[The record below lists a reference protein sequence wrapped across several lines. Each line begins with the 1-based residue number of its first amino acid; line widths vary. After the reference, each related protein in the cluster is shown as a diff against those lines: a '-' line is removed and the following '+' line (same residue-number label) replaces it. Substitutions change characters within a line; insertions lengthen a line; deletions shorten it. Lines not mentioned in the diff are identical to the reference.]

1 MNFNKTFLAKTSKI
15 PEDVMT
21 APITLATINVTNN
34 SDIERTPPRF
44 NIGSTMDT
52 PVSIL
57 KPLKA

>member
-21 APITLATINVTNN
+21 APVKLATRNVTYN
-34 SDIERTPPRF
+34 SDIKRTPPRF